1 MLLDEKVSR
10 ISTVVKDHVG
20 LPVLPAGDALVD
32 TPPVSQLGQF
42 KFGFPEASNLVTLM
56 KR

>member
-42 KFGFPEASNLVTLM
+42 KFGFPEHIFLKSLG
-56 KR
+56 R